1 MVILECHI
9 CAYYEIDPQEE
20 PCLTCLIKSYV
31 EGDKEVFEEVND
43 GEET

>member
-1 MVILECHI
+1 MRTNGYIRMP
-9 CAYYEIDPQEE
+9 YYEIDIREE